1 MYVMGDSK
9 VRNVGRYREEPERDI
24 QLIYLPC
31 RWEVRL
37 AASPVT
43 LRSG

>member
-9 VRNVGRYREEPERDI
+9 VRNMGRYREELERDI
-24 QLIYLPC
+24 QLISLPC
-31 RWEVRL
+31 CWEMRL